1 MRYKQTEIEQLTYH
15 CRAELSNELDETLKW
30 RWDDRFSAMLSE
42 FAQNRSDGVLASLRE
57 RFPHEWDKTSI
68 RFMPSALK
76 MQLGDLSRLTK
87 EQKLFTLPAHEQTP
101 AIVAIWW
108 PWGHGGT
115 YSLRVKLLDETYQ
128 YVEAANEPSSIFDKL
143 RQFFG

>member
-57 RFPHEWDKTSI
+57 RFPHEWDKKSI

-115 YSLRVKLLDETYQ
+115 YSLRIKLLDETYQ